1 MEKELFTIMIVE
13 DEGLVAKDLEARL
26 QQAGYNVAGIADN
39 FDDAMDLFK
48 KKLPDLVLLD
58 ITIKGEKDGIDIA
71 EEINKISPTPFI
83 FITAHTDADTLEKA
97 KNTFPAS
104 FLIKPFTTSHVL
116 ISIELALH
124 NFAYKKTVSNSD
136 PFGVIDAEDDIYLKQ
151 DYIFIKDGHR
161 FIKLN
166 QSDVLYMESED
177 NYVRI
182 FLNAK
187 SYLVRCTLK
196 KAIEKMKRKNY
207 VRVHRSYCVNLNHI
221 DSFTENEIMI
231 KQVPIPIGRNYKEDF
246 IKMFELK

>member
-1 MEKELFTIMIVE
+1 MDKEIFTIMIVE
-13 DEGLVAKDLEARL
+13 DEGLVAKDLDARL
-26 QQAGYNVAGIADN
+26 QQTGYNVAGIADN
-39 FDDAMDLFK
+39 YDDAIDLFK

-58 ITIKGEKDGIDIA
+58 ITIKGKKNGIDIA
-71 EEINKISPTPFI
+71 AEINKILPTPFI

-97 KNTFPAS
+97 KNTFPAA

-124 NFAYKKTVSNSD
+124 NFAYKKTVAQSNPSAEVD
-136 PFGVIDAEDDIYLKQ
+136 DEDDIYLKQ
-151 DYIFIKDGHR
+151 DYIFIKDGHK
-161 FIKLN
+161 FLKLDQTN
-166 QSDVLYMESED
+166 VLYMESED

-196 KAIEKMKRKNY
+196 NAIEKMKRKNY
-207 VRVHRSYCVNLNHI
+207 VRVHRSYCVNVNHI

-231 KQVPIPIGRNYKEDF
+231 NQVPIPIGRNYKEEF
-246 IKMFELK
+246 IKTFELR